1 MDRYDAVVV
10 GGGIGGSV
18 AARFLA
24 TGGSKTLLIEKF
36 KTPRDKPC
44 SGIQFPYLEKL
55 VGAKIPRERLCQ
67 NELFRVEMIT
77 PDGQVLQGRMKMLNF
92 WRSAFDSWLNELAIN
107 AGADFWDESRL
118 LDFCEDGD
126 WLTVEIGGKNGRRK
140 VMTRYLLGADGL
152 SSTVRRKLR
161 PQDFSNRKAGAAIN
175 YYFVG
180 DAEPQHA
187 LHVFRQAVRTCHVCL
202 GLPQG

>member
-24 TGGSKTLLIEKF
+24 TGGCKTLLIEKF

-77 PDGQVLQGRMKMLNF
+77 PGGQVVQGRMKMLNF
-92 WRSAFDSWLNELAIN
+92 WRSAFDSWLNEPAIN

-118 LDFCEDGD
+118 LDFCEDKEENNGQV
-126 WLTVEIGGKNGRRK
+126 TSIIGR
-140 VMTRYLLGADGL
+140 
-152 SSTVRRKLR
+152 
-161 PQDFSNRKAGAAIN
+161 
-175 YYFVG
+175 
-180 DAEPQHA
+180 
-187 LHVFRQAVRTCHVCL
+187 
-202 GLPQG
+202 